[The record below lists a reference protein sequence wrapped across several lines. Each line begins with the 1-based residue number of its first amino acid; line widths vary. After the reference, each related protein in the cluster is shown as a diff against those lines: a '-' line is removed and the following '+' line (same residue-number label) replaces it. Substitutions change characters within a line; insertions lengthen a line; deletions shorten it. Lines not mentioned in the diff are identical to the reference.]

1 MKNQKEVRKM
11 INEKQLQ
18 KFIDDMASW
27 NLKQIE
33 KEEQEKKQE
42 KEKDEN

>member
-1 MKNQKEVRKM
+1 M
-11 INEKQLQ
+11 NEKMFQ
-18 KFIDDMASW
+18 KLMNDMASW

-42 KEKDEN
+42 NEKDED